1 MLPQIHCILVYLL
14 LTWWK
19 DCVFTVFLSDPT
31 TMSMA
36 LSLLFF
42 CSSIVASNTNY
53 IIGPSATSFED
64 AQSYCKSHGT
74 NLATIGSSSALNTAQ
89 ANCQNKDSKRRLK
102 SSKSIGCW
110 IGLWRDDGLSDWQW
124 KDGSALDYGFNHDG
138 SATTNQSPWGSG
150 EPHGGNW
157 KDPQCITLYSS
168 KKYMWSEQKCD
179 HSAKYSYP
187 LCNSVHKTPPPT
199 TVAPTP
205 SPSVRPSQSPSTN
218 PSLAPSSTPPT
229 KSPSRSPTDVPSI
242 SPSSFPSVA
251 PTTDPSLN
259 PTKSPSFNPSL
270 APTRNPTQ
278 NPSISPTNAPSIAP
292 TLAPSSNPTHAP
304 SLTPSFA
311 PSQSP
316 SRNPSLAPSVA
327 PSFTPSAAPSLA
339 PSVSPSLAPS
349 FAPSQPPT
357 RSPSI
362 NPTLAPTRHPT
373 NNPSLSPTAAPSS
386 APSLAP
392 SSSPSQPSSSPV
404 AAPTEC
410 RRNVMF
416 EFGSTIDDQWKA
428 CTALDCGV
436 SIQPQ
441 YDTNCALVALDG
453 SLKWITENPP
463 EDHRMG
469 TTNGGEIAQ
478 ITDALDTPY
487 FDQVFS
493 VTNNNGMDCV
503 IRVSKASDEAL
514 QGDVTL
520 ESWSIPIISYYNTM
534 DNEWFY
540 VDQSNT
546 NGIPTG
552 DDVIIL
558 SDDPDDPKSMD
569 WSSLSFLTL
578 DGIVWVSQA
587 SGLGNHFSSQ
597 ESEPAPYQYYDEPRH
612 QPFVIDVE
620 SSIHSPLMVF
630 CLCIVGLLVIGLCG
644 FIGMTCVGVIAKR
657 FVVEHVKVDYSGESS
672 EMNNLI

>member
-292 TLAPSSNPTHAP
+292 TLAPSSNPTHDP
-304 SLTPSFA
+304 SLTPSNTPTVAPTTA
-311 PSQSP
+311 PSLNPTKAP
-316 SRNPSLAPSVA
+316 SLNPSLA
-327 PSFTPSAAPSLA
+327 
-339 PSVSPSLAPS
+339 
-349 FAPSQPPT
+349 
-357 RSPSI
+357 
-362 NPTLAPTRHPT
+362 PT
-373 NNPSLSPTAAPSS
+373 NNPSLSPTA
-386 APSLAP
+386 AP